1 MTTPS
6 VQWSQALGLSVPIV
20 CAPMGGV
27 AGGAL
32 ATAVSAAGALGMIG
46 MGSSGAS
53 DRLEE
58 QLAHVPDGRRVGI
71 GMVDWVMRRD
81 PRMLEIALAARPV
94 LLSVSFGDATS
105 LSTFDWVPAARDA
118 GVVTAVQAADVME
131 ARHAADA
138 GIDVVVARGREGGG
152 HGRPLN
158 DRDRLL
164 DEILAAVD
172 VPVLAAG
179 AVSSADDVR
188 AVLARGAVAAWI
200 GTAFAA
206 CDEALSSPGTRA
218 ALIAG
223 RSDRTV
229 LTSAFDAAAGH
240 DWPADV
246 PERVLAN
253 RFTDR
258 WRTRDD
264 VTASAGAAADFLDA
278 AADRDD
284 PEAICV
290 NAGLGVDRLTRVR
303 SAAEVVADLDPGL
316 RSPAEETQTTA
327 PTGPPE

>member
-1 MTTPS
+1 MTTRS
-6 VQWSQALGLSVPIV
+6 EQWSRALGLSVPIV

-27 AGGAL
+27 AGGSL
-32 ATAVSAAGALGMIG
+32 AAAVSAAGALGMIG

-58 QLAHVPDGRRVGI
+58 QLAHVPAGRRVGI

-81 PRMLEIALAARPV
+81 PRMLEVALAARPV
-94 LLSVSFGDATS
+94 LLSISFGDTTS
-105 LSTFDWVPAARDA
+105 AAAFDWVRTARDA
-118 GVVTAVQAADVME
+118 GVATAVQAAEVED
-131 ARHAADA
+131 ARRAADA
-138 GIDVVVARGREGGG
+138 GVDVVVARGREGGG

-179 AVSSADDVR
+179 AVSTADDVR
-188 AVLARGAVAAWI
+188 AVLARGAVAAWV

-206 CDEALSSPGTRA
+206 CVEALSSPGTRA

-223 RSDRTV
+223 TADRTV

-240 DWPADV
+240 DWPSDI
-246 PERVLAN
+246 PERVLTN

-258 WRTRDD
+258 WHTRAD
-264 VTASAGAAADFLDA
+264 VSASAGAATEFLDA
-278 AADRDD
+278 AVADDD
-284 PEAICV
+284 PGAICV
-290 NAGLGVDRLTRVR
+290 NAGFGVDRLTQVR
-303 SAAEVVADLDPGL
+303 PAAEVVAALDPGG
-316 RSPAEETQTTA
+316 RSQPDETQATA
-327 PTGPPE
+327 PAGPPE